1 MLKFVVYEDSSKYIE
16 EYVDVINKIMINKN
30 YDYRILK
37 FSRFTPSLKKEIYSG
52 DDEKIFLLD
61 IQTPDVSGIEI
72 AAKIREVD
80 WESIIIFITNYS
92 QYKNEIFAKRLS
104 ALDYI
109 SKDSQFKDRLTETIN
124 IALKAI
130 CKADVLVYTFNH
142 MTYRVPV
149 RNIAYIEKANVGKKN
164 YIITLNGEEY
174 EIAGTIKS
182 LQAKLGNRFFRSHN
196 SCLVNLDN
204 IKTIN
209 YSEKTIT
216 FINDEEIE
224 LLSVRSKKG
233 LKEACNK

>member
-1 MLKFVVYEDSSKYIE
+1 MLKFVIYEDSSKYIE

-37 FSRFTPSLKKEIYSG
+37 FSRFTPSLKKEMYSS

-80 WESIIIFITNYS
+80 RESIIIFITNYS

-109 SKDSQFKDRLTETIN
+109 PKDCQFKDRLTETIH
-124 IALKAI
+124 IALKTI
-130 CKADVLVYTFNH
+130 CKDDVLIYNFNH
-142 MTYRVPV
+142 MTYRIPIK
-149 RNIAYIEKANVGKKN
+149 NITYIEKANVGKKN
-164 YIITLNGEEY
+164 YIVTLNGEEY
-174 EIAGTIKS
+174 EIAGTIKD
-182 LQAKLGNRFFRSHN
+182 LQIKLGNRFFRSHN

-233 LKEACNK
+233 IKEACGK

>member
-1 MLKFVVYEDSSKYIE
+1 MLKFIVYEDSLKYIE
-16 EYVDVINKIMINKN
+16 EYTDIINKIMINKN

-37 FSRFTPSLKKEIYSG
+37 FSRFTSELKKEMYSVG
-52 DDEKIFLLD
+52 DEKIFLLD

-104 ALDYI
+104 VLDYI
-109 SKDSQFKDRLTETIN
+109 TKDSNFKDTLTETIN
-124 IALKAI
+124 VALKALGREDI
-130 CKADVLVYTFNH
+130 LVYTFNH
-142 MTYRVPV
+142 ITYRVPIKS
-149 RNIAYIEKANVGKKN
+149 IAYIEKANVGKKN

-174 EIAGTIKS
+174 EIAGTIKD
-182 LQAKLGNRFFRSHN
+182 LQTKLGKRFFRSHN

-209 YSEKTIT
+209 YGEKTIT

-233 LKEACNK
+233 LKAACNK